1 VGEGSIL
8 AQLVESAP
16 PGSGVLVGAGDDAAV
31 WQPPPGTAVVVSQ
44 DALVEG
50 EDFRREWIT
59 PYGLGRRCVE
69 VALSDLAAMG
79 AVPAWCTAT
88 LCAASETAVGD
99 VLALALGLR
108 EAGAD
113 AGCSLVGGDL
123 SAIHGP
129 LVVDVCVGGWIEPE
143 RVLRRD
149 AGRPGDVLAVTGRL
163 GAAAAGLRVL
173 STGRPS
179 GVSPEH
185 IDGWL
190 DAQLRPRARVAE
202 GRRLAELGVR
212 CAGDLSDGLLVDAGR
227 TARASGCLAELRLEA
242 LPLAGGLRRGYQ
254 DWEALALGGGED
266 FELLAAASPEVL
278 AAVMAA
284 WPAELAPLTV
294 VGVLREGSAGV
305 RLLHYATVRPL
316 PPVLS
321 RHFA

>member
-1 VGEGSIL
+1 
-8 AQLVESAP
+8 
-16 PGSGVLVGAGDDAAV
+16 
-31 WQPPPGTAVVVSQ
+31 
-44 DALVEG
+44 
-50 EDFRREWIT
+50 
-59 PYGLGRRCVE
+59 

-123 SAIHGP
+123 SAIRGP

-266 FELLAAASPEVL
+266 FELLAAAPPEVL

-305 RLLHYATVRPL
+305 RLLHYATERPL

>member
-1 VGEGSIL
+1 ML
-8 AQLVESAP
+8 AHLVEAAP

-31 WQPPPGTAVVVSQ
+31 WQPPAGMAVVVSQ

-50 EDFRREWIT
+50 EDFRRDWIT
-59 PYGLGRRCVE
+59 PHGLGRRCLE

-88 LCAASETAVGD
+88 LCAASETAAGD
-99 VLALALGLR
+99 VLAVALGLR
-108 EAGAD
+108 EAAAE

-123 SAIHGP
+123 SAIRGP
-129 LVVDVCVGGWIEPE
+129 LVIDVCVGGWIDPE
-143 RVLRRD
+143 RVLRRA

-173 STGRPS
+173 SGGPPS

-185 IDGWL
+185 VDGWL

-227 TARASGCLAELRLEA
+227 TARASGCVAELRLET
-242 LPLAGGLRRGYQ
+242 LPLAAGLRRGYP
-254 DWEALALGGGED
+254 DWDALALGGGED
-266 FELLAAASPEVL
+266 FELLAAAPPEVL
-278 AAVMAA
+278 ATVMAT
-284 WPAELAPLTV
+284 WPADLAPLTV
-294 VGVLREGSAGV
+294 VGVLREGTAGV
-305 RLLHYATVRPL
+305 RLLHYGTERAL